1 MPAPAAVQQCR
12 AGWRALGLWVLVVVR
27 GLRLGVGYGSAWSK
41 CEGLLM
47 LGRGLLRRLVVL
59 VVLTLATAVVVPGV
73 MAPSASA
80 EVECGTDSFEVDNF
94 EDLRDAINCYNA
106 STAVDY
112 TITLSGD
119 IVISQELPLIGNN
132 LSEGVLGNLTIDGAS
147 QWALSADVESDD
159 PQQGGLQIK
168 HELDNAGLITI
179 QNILLDGFCG
189 AGETPFSGE
198 TIYGGAID
206 VGGVARAA
214 LSNVIITGH
223 DQSIVQGCSS
233 VVFRDE
239 TVGQVANTVIVGD
252 PSNSTFGGGFIGL
265 TAMDESA
272 VLVTNTGVSGH
283 LYGIAL
289 LNTAKA
295 VVFNS
300 TIVQNGGG
308 IIGVNSTSTVVVNS
322 TITYNEFGLIVSPA
336 EESESE
342 SESGPTAEVWFS
354 TIAANGN
361 DDEDTPDILVPSGG
375 VLAAGS
381 GSLNLYS
388 TLLSDNSLNCPNDE
402 DGVLGG
408 VNNFSSGDG
417 SCPDSFETLSEGSLA
432 DFDDNGCVTTVAPLT
447 DDSFA
452 AFCLPTAELLASS
465 NAVGAGDCS
474 NVPVI
479 SEGWD
484 ISSGSFEDLLVS
496 GVLTFDQRGFLRSG
510 SCDAGAYQRNGIAPT
525 SEAGSAAPVP
535 YPGPFTQTPAPAGT
549 APNPVAAGPETPTA
563 ASAAD
568 DGVAGL
574 AYTGT
579 TTTTLAYLA
588 VGLIGFGALL
598 VPVSR
603 RRN

>member
-1 MPAPAAVQQCR
+1 M
-12 AGWRALGLWVLVVVR
+12 
-27 GLRLGVGYGSAWSK
+27 
-41 CEGLLM
+41 
-47 LGRGLLRRLVVL
+47 
-59 VVLTLATAVVVPGV
+59 
-73 MAPSASA
+73 
-80 EVECGTDSFEVDNF
+80 
-94 EDLRDAINCYNA
+94 
-106 STAVDY
+106 
-112 TITLSGD
+112 
-119 IVISQELPLIGNN
+119 
-132 LSEGVLGNLTIDGAS
+132 LGNLTIDGAS
-147 QWALSADVESDD
+147 QWGLSADVESDD
-159 PQQGGLQIK
+159 PPQGGLRIK
-168 HELDNAGLITI
+168 HELDDAGLITI

-189 AGETPFSGE
+189 AGETSFSGE

-322 TITYNEFGLIVSPA
+322 TITYNEFGLIVTPA
-336 EESESE
+336 DESESESE

-361 DDEDTPDILVPSGG
+361 DDEDTPESGG
-375 VLAAGS
+375 VLAGGS

-402 DGVLGG
+402 D
-408 VNNFSSGDG
+408 NY
-417 SCPDSFETLSEGSLA
+417 
-432 DFDDNGCVTTVAPLT
+432 
-447 DDSFA
+447 
-452 AFCLPTAELLASS
+452 
-465 NAVGAGDCS
+465 
-474 NVPVI
+474 
-479 SEGWD
+479 
-484 ISSGSFEDLLVS
+484 
-496 GVLTFDQRGFLRSG
+496 FL
-510 SCDAGAYQRNGIAPT
+510 
-525 SEAGSAAPVP
+525 
-535 YPGPFTQTPAPAGT
+535 AGT
-549 APNPVAAGPETPTA
+549 AFWAESTISVRAMAHALT
-563 ASAAD
+563 
-568 DGVAGL
+568 VL
-574 AYTGT
+574 RHCRK
-579 TTTTLAYLA
+579 
-588 VGLIGFGALL
+588 ALL
-598 VPVSR
+598 PILMIMVV
-603 RRN
+603 

>member
-1 MPAPAAVQQCR
+1 
-12 AGWRALGLWVLVVVR
+12 
-27 GLRLGVGYGSAWSK
+27 
-41 CEGLLM
+41 M

-189 AGETPFSGE
+189 AGETSFSGE

-252 PSNSTFGGGFIGL
+252 PSNSTFGGGFTGL

-336 EESESE
+336 EGSESE

-361 DDEDTPDILVPSGG
+361 DDEDTPDILPESGG
-375 VLAAGS
+375 VLAGGS

-402 DGVLGG
+402 DNYFFGGDGVLGG

-452 AFCLPTAELLASS
+452 ASCLPTAELLASS

-496 GVLTFDQRGFLRSG
+496 GVLTFDQRGFTRSG
-510 SCDAGAYQRNGIAPT
+510 SCDAGAYQRNEPAPELT
-525 SEAGSAAPVP
+525 SLSAVVLP
-535 YPGPFTQTPAPAGT
+535 YSGPFTQMPELAGAPYGWGTSPVPAAS
-549 APNPVAAGPETPTA
+549 PETPTA
-563 ASAAD
+563 AVAAG

-574 AYTGT
+574 AHTGS

>member
-1 MPAPAAVQQCR
+1 
-12 AGWRALGLWVLVVVR
+12 
-27 GLRLGVGYGSAWSK
+27 
-41 CEGLLM
+41 M

-189 AGETPFSGE
+189 AGETSFSGE

-223 DQSIVQGCSS
+223 DQSSVFGCSS

-252 PSNSTFGGGFIGL
+252 PSDSTFNSTFGGGFIGL

-322 TITYNEFGLIVSPA
+322 TITYNEFGLIVTPA
-336 EESESE
+336 DGSESE

-361 DDEDTPDILVPSGG
+361 DDEDTPDILVSGG
-375 VLAAGS
+375 VLADGS

-452 AFCLPTAELLASS
+452 ASCLPTAELLASS

-496 GVLTFDQRGFLRSG
+496 GVLTFDQRGFTRSG
-510 SCDAGAYQRNGIAPT
+510 SCDAGAYQRNGLAPT
-525 SEAGSAAPVP
+525 QRLGLLRRSR
-535 YPGPFTQTPAPAGT
+535 TQGLSLRRLHLPGT
-549 APNPVAAGPETPTA
+549 APNPVAASPETPTA
-563 ASAAD
+563 AAAAG

-574 AYTGT
+574 AHTGT

>member
-1 MPAPAAVQQCR
+1 
-12 AGWRALGLWVLVVVR
+12 
-27 GLRLGVGYGSAWSK
+27 
-41 CEGLLM
+41 M

-189 AGETPFSGE
+189 AGETSFSGE

-252 PSNSTFGGGFIGL
+252 PSDSTFNSTFGGGFIGL

-496 GVLTFDQRGFLRSG
+496 GVLTFDQRGFTRSG
-510 SCDAGAYQRNGIAPT
+510 SCDAGAYQRNGLAPT
-525 SEAGSAAPVP
+525 PEAGSAAPVP

-549 APNPVAAGPETPTA
+549 APNPVAASPETPTA
-563 ASAAD
+563 AAAAG

-574 AYTGT
+574 AHTGT

>member
-1 MPAPAAVQQCR
+1 
-12 AGWRALGLWVLVVVR
+12 
-27 GLRLGVGYGSAWSK
+27 
-41 CEGLLM
+41 M

-189 AGETPFSGE
+189 AGETSFSGE

-214 LSNVIITGH
+214 LSNVFITDH
-223 DQSIVQGCSS
+223 DQSSVFGCSS

-252 PSNSTFGGGFIGL
+252 PSDSTFNSTFGGGFIGL

-342 SESGPTAEVWFS
+342 SGPTAEVWFS

-361 DDEDTPDILVPSGG
+361 DDEDTPESGG
-375 VLAAGS
+375 VLAGGS

-447 DDSFA
+447 GDSFA
-452 AFCLPTAELLASS
+452 ASCLPTAELLASS

-496 GVLTFDQRGFLRSG
+496 GVLTFDQRGFTRSG
-510 SCDAGAYQRNGIAPT
+510 SCDAGAYQRNGLAPT
-525 SEAGSAAPVP
+525 PEAGSAAPVP

-549 APNPVAAGPETPTA
+549 APNPVAASPETPTA
-563 ASAAD
+563 AAAAG

-574 AYTGT
+574 AHTGT

>member
-1 MPAPAAVQQCR
+1 
-12 AGWRALGLWVLVVVR
+12 
-27 GLRLGVGYGSAWSK
+27 
-41 CEGLLM
+41 M

-189 AGETPFSGE
+189 AGETLFSSE

-233 VVFRDE
+233 VVFRDQ

-252 PSNSTFGGGFIGL
+252 PSNSTFGGGLIGL

-322 TITYNEFGLIVSPA
+322 TITYNVFGLIVSPGS
-336 EESESE
+336 ESESE

-361 DDEDTPDILVPSGG
+361 DDEDTPESGG
-375 VLAAGS
+375 VLAGGS

-388 TLLSDNSLNCPNDE
+388 TLLSDNSFDCPNDE
-402 DGVLGG
+402 DNYFFGGDGVLGG

-452 AFCLPTAELLASS
+452 ASCLPTAELLASS

-496 GVLTFDQRGFLRSG
+496 GVLTFDQRGFTRSG

-525 SEAGSAAPVP
+525 PEAGSAAPVP

-549 APNPVAAGPETPTA
+549 APNPVAASPETPTA
-563 ASAAD
+563 AAAAG

-574 AYTGT
+574 AHTGT

>member
-1 MPAPAAVQQCR
+1 MGV
-12 AGWRALGLWVLVVVR
+12 GV
-27 GLRLGVGYGSAWSK
+27 GVGYNLALSRS
-41 CEGLLM
+41 EVLLM
-47 LGRGLLRRLVVL
+47 FGQGLLRRIFVL
-59 VVLTLATAVVVPGV
+59 VVLTLVTVVVVPGV

-80 EVECGTDSFEVDNF
+80 EVGCSTDSFEVDNF

-119 IVISQELPLIGNN
+119 IVISEELPLIGNN
-132 LSEGVLGNLTIDGAS
+132 LSEGMLGNLTIDGAS
-147 QWALSADVESDD
+147 QWGLYADGPQLS
-159 PQQGGLQIK
+159 GLRIK

-179 QNILLDGFCG
+179 QNTFVAGFCG
-189 AGETPFSGE
+189 SPDETS
-198 TIYGGAID
+198 YVGAID

-214 LSNVIITGH
+214 LSNVTIISREYFSTGPEYP
-223 DQSIVQGCSS
+223 SEICVS
-233 VVFRDE
+233 VVFRDQ
-239 TVGQVANTVIVGD
+239 TVGQVADTLILNYL
-252 PSNSTFGGGFIGL
+252 SNEFFQGSIFEGL
-265 TAMDESA
+265 SAGLVAQDESA
-272 VLVTNTGVSGH
+272 VLVKNTGVAGH
-283 LYGIAL
+283 AYGIVS

-300 TIVQNGGG
+300 VIFENYYG
-308 IIGVNSTSTVVVNS
+308 ITNSNAAIVVVNS
-322 TITYNEFGLIVSPA
+322 SFSYNQVGLVMIPGEMIPGEA
-336 EESESE
+336 
-342 SESGPTAEVWFS
+342 SGATAEVWFS
-354 TIAANGN
+354 TITDNGIA
-361 DDEDTPDILVPSGG
+361 DDFSEGDFFSSGGG
-375 VLAAGS
+375 VLAAEGT
-381 GSLNLYS
+381 SLNLYS
-388 TLLSDNSLNCPNDE
+388 TLLSDNSLNCANAEEGFFLPPFVGGE
-402 DGVLGG
+402 GFPGG

-432 DFDDNGCVTTVAPLT
+432 DFDDNGCVTTVEILT

-452 AFCLPTAELLASS
+452 SCLPTAELLASS

-496 GVLTFDQRGFLRSG
+496 GLLTFDQRGFTRSG

-525 SEAGSAAPVP
+525 PEAGSAAPVP
-535 YPGPFTQTPAPAGT
+535 YPGPFTQMPELAGAPYGWGTSPVPAAS
-549 APNPVAAGPETPTA
+549 PETPTA
-563 ASAAD
+563 AAAAG